1 MSRKKLILSILLMI
15 VLILA
20 GIVLPTIWK
29 AEKEKSSMQGEAP
42 VSQENSKEPEGSN
55 ATDKKLVFS
64 DFDELSQFFEETQ
77 IADIKSQFGS
87 YLEECKK
94 GAIDKITF
102 LPEKTGYPDK
112 NTTCFVFCLSDDTLL
127 PVYYSTTLGAFFFGE
142 EKRQISTEIRTYEL
156 KTDDTLP
163 PVTSEEIELRQE
175 GGYDDTKEDPQ
186 ESKPAEP
193 KTEEA
198 KP

>member
-29 AEKEKSSMQGEAP
+29 VQKKNPSTQDKAPISQDKS
-42 VSQENSKEPEGSN
+42 KKPEGS
-55 ATDKKLVFS
+55 AAADKKLVFS
-64 DFDELSQFFEETQ
+64 SFDELSQFFADTQ
-77 IADIKSQFGS
+77 IADIKSQFAS
-87 YLEECKK
+87 YLEGSEK

-112 NTTCFVFCLSDDTLL
+112 NTTCFMFRLSDDTLL

-156 KTDDTLP
+156 EMDDTLP
-163 PVTSEEIELRQE
+163 SVTSEEIELRQE
-175 GGYDDTKEDPQ
+175 GGYDDTKDEPQ